1 MSSSKKDIW
10 FMRQAGRYLAEYRQT
25 RKDAGGFLNL
35 CFNPEKATEVTL
47 QPIRRFGFSHSIIF
61 SDILTIPHAL
71 GFDVK
76 IDENKG
82 GPLVETLYKNDDIL
96 NLKDYDISKIQKVLE
111 AINLTREKLPK
122 ETKLIGFC
130 GAPWTLAVYIMQGR
144 SSISNQETH
153 IFSYKNRDLFTYLIS
168 HLTKQIIN
176 YLEKQIEAGCDTI
189 QLFDSWAAFLSPE
202 NFEEFI
208 VTPHKEIFYTIAKKY
223 PHVTKIG
230 FPRGAGGLYEQ
241 YAKITNCDVMG
252 CDQSVSIENMKKYQK
267 ICGIQGN
274 LDPYLLLSGG
284 DLLIDKTRKLTELYE
299 TGKYIFNLGHG
310 ILPQTP
316 IENVSKVLST
326 VRES

>member
-1 MSSSKKDIW
+1 MDNKNKDIW
-10 FMRQAGRYLAEYRQT
+10 FMRQAGRYLSEYRNT
-25 RKDAGGFLNL
+25 RKEAGGFLNL
-35 CFNPEKATEVTL
+35 CFTPELASEVTL
-47 QPIRRFGFSHSIIF
+47 QPIRRFRFSHSIIF

-71 GFDVK
+71 GFNVK

-82 GPLVETLYKNDDIL
+82 GPLVETLYKDDDIY
-96 NLKDYDISKIQKVLE
+96 NLQEYDFEKVRKVIE
-111 AINLTREKLPK
+111 AITLTRKNLPE

-153 IFSYKNRDLFTYLIS
+153 IFAYEKREMFKFLIE
-168 HLTKQIIN
+168 HLTKQIAN

-189 QLFDSWAAFLSPE
+189 QVFDSWASFLSPE
-202 NFEEFI
+202 NFEEFVI
-208 VTPHKEIFYTIAKKY
+208 KPHKEIFAHIAEKY

-230 FPRGAGGLYEQ
+230 FPRGAGGLYEH
-241 YAKITNCDVMG
+241 YARTTKCDIMG
-252 CDQSVSIENMKKYQK
+252 CDQSVSIQNMKKYQK
-267 ICGIQGN
+267 ICGVQGN

-284 DLLIDKTRKLTELYE
+284 DLLVDKTRKLCELYE

-316 IENVSKVLST
+316 INHVSKVLST
-326 VRES
+326 VRE